1 MAPSSHDR
9 SLGDA
14 PPVSSPDA
22 SPGPVSEPGTDPP
35 LGIVGGSAFLDRWES
50 ESEDEVSPAVAATLR
65 TFTTSRGRVSMRLL
79 DGVLFLRRHGED
91 GYRPPHRI
99 PHHAHVLAMEY
110 AGVRQVA
117 GLASTGSLD
126 PEIRPGDVVVP
137 EDYLSRHA
145 PPTFAGDE
153 YLHIVPELDPHI
165 RQLLLEA
172 AHEAMG
178 PEGGRVI
185 DGGVYAETR
194 GPRFETRAEV
204 RALARDA
211 SVVGMTAA
219 SEATLF
225 QERGLGYACLCIVD
239 NWAHGLGGEPLSL
252 EAFQERQ
259 RANSALAGR
268 ILHALT
274 RLRNRK
280 VEST

>member
-1 MAPSSHDR
+1 MR
-9 SLGDA
+9 
-14 PPVSSPDA
+14 
-22 SPGPVSEPGTDPP
+22 P
-35 LGIVGGSAFLDRWES
+35 LGR
-50 ESEDEVSPAVAATLR
+50 
-65 TFTTSRGRVSMRLL
+65 
-79 DGVLFLRRHGED
+79 VLFLRRHGGED

-99 PHHAHVLAMEY
+99 PHHAHVVAMQY
-110 AGVRQVA
+110 AGVKQVA

-137 EDYLSRHA
+137 EDYFSRHA

-153 YLHIVPELDPHI
+153 YLHIVPELDPDI
-165 RQLLLEA
+165 RQLLLQA
-172 AHEAMG
+172 AHEGMG

-259 RANSALAGR
+259 RANSALARR
-268 ILHALT
+268 ILQALI
-274 RLRNRK
+274 RLWNRK